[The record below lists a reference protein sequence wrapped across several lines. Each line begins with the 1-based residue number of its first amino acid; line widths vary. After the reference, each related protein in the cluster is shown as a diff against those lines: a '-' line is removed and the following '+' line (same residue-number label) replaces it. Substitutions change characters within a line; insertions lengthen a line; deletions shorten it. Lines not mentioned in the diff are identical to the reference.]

1 VKGILRILQNRTVIR
16 SVRNLFKMN
25 RVISFLF
32 FVGVVLLTACSASR
46 SFKLV
51 NTKKQQHEFQVASSL
66 GSKQMNPEI
75 SQTTVYSEEQ
85 KFVDQMS
92 SPSNVQVVKR
102 LVIEKKKEA
111 VQSIKTAPIKL
122 KQFIVH
128 KKIQPSDNFWSDL
141 IKDFFLFMLV
151 GLIIVG
157 IIAAMIVYGNPTVQ
171 LIGKIIAII
180 IISIATLALLFS

>member
-1 VKGILRILQNRTVIR
+1 MNV
-16 SVRNLFKMN
+16 FKMS
-25 RVISFLF
+25 RVKSILF
-32 FVGVVLLTACSASR
+32 FVSIILLSACSTSR

-51 NTKKQQHEFQVASSL
+51 NAEKQQHEHVVEKAQSSTEMNHENVQAS
-66 GSKQMNPEI
+66 I
-75 SQTTVYSEEQ
+75 SSEELMLAE
-85 KFVDQMS
+85 QMS
-92 SPSNVQVVKR
+92 SASKVQVVKR
-102 LVIEKKKEA
+102 LVVEKKEEA
-111 VQSIKTAPIKL
+111 VQSIKTAPTKL
-122 KQFIVH
+122 KQFIAH

-141 IKDFFLFMLV
+141 IKEFFLFMLV

>member
-1 VKGILRILQNRTVIR
+1 MNVIKMSRVKSIQ
-16 SVRNLFKMN
+16 
-25 RVISFLF
+25 F
-32 FVGVVLLTACSASR
+32 FVCIIFLSACSTSR

-51 NTKKQQHEFQVASSL
+51 NAEKPKSELVVTKVQVSIEMNHENVQAS
-66 GSKQMNPEI
+66 I
-75 SQTTVYSEEQ
+75 SSEEQ
-85 KFVDQMS
+85 MLVDQMTFVS
-92 SPSNVQVVKR
+92 KVQVVKR
-102 LVIEKKKEA
+102 LVVEEKVEA
-111 VQSIKTAPIKL
+111 VQSIKTAPTKL
-122 KQFIVH
+122 KQFIAH

-141 IKDFFLFMLV
+141 IKEFFLFMLV